1 MGEESQKCV
10 TLVSPLMCIK
20 RLSPESQAAGS
31 QASAG
36 LNGTGN
42 DRPGVAIAPE
52 VLPGGSDWQGGGSG
66 QEGGAR
72 D

>member
-1 MGEESQKCV
+1 
-10 TLVSPLMCIK
+10 MCIK
-20 RLSPESQAAGS
+20 RLSPES

-42 DRPGVAIAPE
+42 DPAGVAVAPE